1 MLIHPSR
8 GNDNSS
14 INKFLDFDKQKKVFY
29 DNLYLY
35 KEKLVVKIPIV
46 QKGKSKKKPKEVKVS
61 KFDLGKYTY
70 LLAYE

>member
-1 MLIHPSR
+1 MLIYPSR
-8 GNDNSS
+8 GKNASS
-14 INKFLDFDKQKKVFY
+14 INKFLDFDKYKKVFY
-29 DNLYLY
+29 DNLYLS

-46 QKGKSKKKPKEVKVS
+46 QKGKNKKKPKEVKIS

>member
-29 DNLYLY
+29 DNLYLS

-46 QKGKSKKKPKEVKVS
+46 QKGKNKKKPKEVKVS
-61 KFDLGKYTY
+61 KFNLGKYTY